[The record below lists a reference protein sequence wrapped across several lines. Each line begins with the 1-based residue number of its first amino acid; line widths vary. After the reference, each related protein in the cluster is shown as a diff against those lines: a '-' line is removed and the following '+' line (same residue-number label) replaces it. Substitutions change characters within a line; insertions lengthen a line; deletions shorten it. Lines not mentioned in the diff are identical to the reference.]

1 LGDRYHPREM
11 VDRYERRAVAENYVG
26 LPFA

>member
-1 LGDRYHPREM
+1 M